1 MKYSDHRN
9 SFTGLSTAALIGFTG
24 ALVLSYMT
32 ELNETLAMMIFFAGT
47 MLGLAVGVLHRVGGW
62 IEDGLEK

>member
-1 MKYSDHRN
+1 M
-9 SFTGLSTAALIGFTG
+9 AAIIGFTG

-32 ELNETLAMMIFFAGT
+32 DLNETLAMMIFFAGT